1 MPILPMDKFLL
12 IQNQKVVRSKTIP
25 ANGYECEMK
34 RRFIL
39 TDKNMSIMWKKVEG
53 VPCSQCEGI

>member
-1 MPILPMDKFLL
+1 MDKFLL